1 MAYNYFQQSFSKG
14 SESILSFTGKVYIDT
29 VPTTHLCTVIVI
41 LITASKYYCSTIG
54 NGLILKKTCINSFA
68 EIILILKTKQTKN
81 RALVHKIF
89 ASIEQ

>member
-1 MAYNYFQQSFSKG
+1 MEVLGVQKVACKNVTVN
-14 SESILSFTGKVYIDT
+14 ILCFVGPPVS